1 MIWTYKENEGAEIS
15 DAALQAF
22 KPTGNFFDDVKAA
35 SDQLGK
41 RVLLVTPLGIHL
53 HPGLR

>member
-1 MIWTYKENEGAEIS
+1 MIWTYEENEGAEIS

-22 KPTGNFFDDVKAA
+22 KPTGNFFEDVKAA